1 MSGRGGTFFTVS
13 GLMLLA
19 YLWLRQSCPLCK
31 RCAPAAAAPA
41 AGPALLRPPASQQQ
55 RGAASAAK
63 PEREDEAP
71 PPGEASSSG
80 ADAGGAAAE
89 EPSKERQEQ
98 DLVVESLDAVED
110 KLAHRRES
118 LTIRRSAAAEARNF
132 LGQVRSV
139 AVGAFF
145 WLVAIPARIRALARM
160 SREDWASWRREL
172 WEHAKDE
179 GRHYWT
185 GTKLLFFEIRI
196 SFRHLGKVLQGRT
209 LTRRERQQL
218 TRTTADVFR
227 MVPFTIFLV
236 VPLMEFLLPVAVKM
250 FPNMLPSTFKTELQE
265 KEKMKR
271 LLQVKLEAAAFLQDT
286 VAEMARE
293 MEERGGA
300 AAAAG
305 AASGGGHAQDLRA
318 FMAQIR
324 RGGAV
329 TNDQIA
335 RFAPLFN
342 DEFTLDN
349 LPRAYL
355 VAMARFAGLRAYGTN
370 MALRDDLREHLQ
382 RLKEDDLLI
391 QKEGLSE
398 LTGEEL
404 RQACRARGMRAAFGP
419 EAVVYMRSQL
429 AEWLDLSLK
438 RNLPSSLILLSKAFR
453 LTPMSPRRPA
463 TATTAEEE
471 TLEGMRDTLEN
482 LPEEV
487 VEVVAQSL
495 DTDAK
500 ESAKLEDLQRQ
511 EMLIEREAQEQEQ
524 EEAEAEAE
532 AAELAERAEPAPEED
547 LLAKEPAMAATVAAA
562 AAAAAPAAPAPLTEE
577 QKQRKIAA
585 VTSALAVLASGSSIS
600 QERARFADLV
610 RTEIGSFNARL
621 AEQGGT
627 QLTFSQGQ
635 LKAKGE
641 KAGEA
646 KDSKAS
652 QAREALSQS
661 VTKVIRRLDEELDK
675 VDDRVGDSLKLIDRD
690 QDGIV
695 TREEIE
701 GALGYLR
708 EELGEG
714 ELSEFLG
721 RLRQS
726 DEPNEVSGFSVESLL
741 ELAEEEKE
749 KGAAGAKGE
758 KKGEKGGWIPPI
770 LRSTKNGGKN

>member
-1 MSGRGGTFFTVS
+1 MRSSLRG
-13 GLMLLA
+13 
-19 YLWLRQSCPLCK
+19 
-31 RCAPAAAAPA
+31 PAAAAA
-41 AGPALLRPPASQQQ
+41 AASPLLRPLASRQH
-55 RGAASAAK
+55 RGAASAAN
-63 PEREDEAP
+63 PEREEEAP
-71 PPGEASSSG
+71 PPGKASG
-80 ADAGGAAAE
+80 ADVEGAAPE
-89 EPSKERQEQ
+89 EVSKERQEQ

-118 LTIRRSAAAEARNF
+118 LTIRRSAAAEALNF
-132 LGQVRSV
+132 LGQMRSA
-139 AVGAFF
+139 AVGTFF
-145 WLVAIPARIRALARM
+145 WLVAVPARIRALAQM
-160 SREDWASWRREL
+160 SREDWARAAQEL
-172 WEHAKDE
+172 WAHAKAE

-250 FPNMLPSTFKTELQE
+250 FPNMLPSTFKTELQQ

-293 MEERGGA
+293 MEERGGT
-300 AAAAG
+300 AAAG
-305 AASGGGHAQDLRA
+305 SGGGHAQDLRA

-429 AEWLDLSLK
+429 TEWLDLSLK

-463 TATTAEEE
+463 TAATADEE
-471 TLEGMRDTLEN
+471 TLEGVRDTLES

-487 VEVVAQSL
+487 VEVVAKSL
-495 DTDAK
+495 DAEAK

-511 EMLIEREAQEQEQ
+511 EVLIEREAQEQEQ

-547 LLAKEPAMAATVAAA
+547 LLAGEQMMAT
-562 AAAAAPAAPAPLTEE
+562 AAPAAPAALTEE

-641 KAGEA
+641 KAGDT

-741 ELAEEEKE
+741 ELAKEEKE
-749 KGAAGAKGE
+749 GGGAKGAAGAKGE
-758 KKGEKGGWIPPI
+758 KKGEGGWIPPI
-770 LRSTKNGGKN
+770 LRGSGGKN